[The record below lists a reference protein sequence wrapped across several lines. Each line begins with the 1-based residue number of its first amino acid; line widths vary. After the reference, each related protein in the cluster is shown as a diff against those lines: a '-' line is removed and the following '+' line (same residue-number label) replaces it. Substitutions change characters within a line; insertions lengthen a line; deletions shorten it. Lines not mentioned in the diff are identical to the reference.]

1 MKINQRTHLAS
12 SRFATYLATLL
23 LFAGALFLA
32 SCGSSD
38 STSKEESGDVVLERG
53 RDGASTD
60 DMALAGGPVGDGF
73 ASAEPST
80 ARTEASE
87 SPMRSIT
94 TTSGK
99 ALAKPAPM
107 MASLASTEAGAASIS
122 SIEGAPRTTSPA
134 KTGDMMYAESET
146 DEKIAPID
154 FDDREIDPEPAPD
167 AGQLTSGEWSDLREW
182 DYWTSVIHSNEWKKM
197 IDHWG
202 FGQGTRISVR
212 VDNGREPIVDATVT
226 LKDKSGTTLWV
237 ARSDNHGRVE
247 LFTGLE
253 NEGAPPPYD
262 IVVEAGGKKTTL
274 GSVDPSREQSLNEAP
289 LVARLDVDADD
300 AKRVDVMFSIDA
312 TGSMGDE
319 LRYIKA
325 ELESVIERVAD
336 RFEEDDLT
344 IRLGA
349 NVYRDE
355 SDEYLVRE
363 TPLTENVED
372 VLAFLRKQSAG
383 GGGDTPEAVEVGLED
398 AIEKKEW
405 SKNARAR
412 LLFLVLDAPPH
423 YTEERLEK
431 LRELTR
437 SASAQGIRVIGVSS
451 SGVDKE
457 TEFLMRF
464 LGIHTGGTYTF
475 LTDHSGIGESHIEPT
490 IGSHAIEFLDN
501 LMVRLIVQY
510 TDRPASIDAIT
521 PRVPEIR

>member
-1 MKINQRTHLAS
+1 MKTRQLTTLLMALLLLG
-12 SRFATYLATLL
+12 TTLL
-23 LFAGALFLA
+23 LAA
-32 SCGSSD
+32 CSS
-38 STSKEESGDVVLERG
+38 SETSSKEEGDDTIFETSSESASGGRFDLFAAADESSGSGLGSLPPSGEVRG
-53 RDGASTD
+53 SRST
-60 DMALAGGPVGDGF
+60 AGY
-73 ASAEPST
+73 AESAESST
-80 ARTEASE
+80 LSVA
-87 SPMRSIT
+87 

-99 ALAKPAPM
+99 ALATPAPM
-107 MASLASTEAGAASIS
+107 MASVAPTSVSVGAAIS
-122 SIEGAPRTTSPA
+122 VDGDLHTTG
-134 KTGDMMYAESET
+134 T
-146 DEKIAPID
+146 EKKGSVAPID

-182 DYWTSVIHSNEWKKM
+182 EYWTSVIHSNDWKKM

-202 FGQGTRISVR
+202 FGRGTRISVQ
-212 VDNGREPIVDATVT
+212 VDNGREPIVDATVV
-226 LKDKSGTTLWV
+226 LKDKGGKKLWT
-237 ARSDNHGRVE
+237 ARSDNHGRAE

-253 NEGAPPPYD
+253 EEGPRAPYD
-262 IVVEAGGKKTTL
+262 IVVESNGKSVTI

-289 LVARLDVDADD
+289 LVARLDVDAEDP
-300 AKRVDVMFSIDA
+300 KLVEVMFAIDA

-325 ELESVIERVAD
+325 ELESVIERVD
-336 RFEEDDLT
+336 KTFEEEDLK

-355 SDEYLVRE
+355 SDEYLVRA

-372 VLAFLRKQSAG
+372 VLSFLRKQSAG

-405 SKNARAR
+405 SESARAR

-431 LRELTR
+431 LRDLTR
-437 SASAQGIRVIGVSS
+437 RASAQGIRVIGVSS

-490 IGSHAIEFLDN
+490 IGDHAIEFLDD

-510 TDRPASIDAIT
+510 TDRPESIDAIT